1 MSRTQT
7 WEVHALKYAH
17 LPRLLREVSIFADA
31 HDGALAPMDYFVWVA
46 IPLGEDGER
55 LIGGKPVVID
65 TGFGEEAA
73 NRRGRK
79 MLASPDKTLAQIG
92 VDAAAVEDVIITH
105 LHYDHVGNWMLFP
118 KARFHLQDAEM
129 QFATGRHMR
138 HGAFRMAYEVE
149 EVVAMVRQNHAGR
162 MVFHDGDEELAPG
175 LSVHLI
181 GGHTMG
187 IQCVRVMTRN
197 GPLVLA
203 SDTSHYY
210 WGIEKR
216 ELFHIVFNVADML
229 TGYEKLEQLAGG
241 ERSMVVPGHDAE
253 VFKRYPV
260 SKPGMEGVG
269 VRLD

>member
-1 MSRTQT
+1 MSRTST
-7 WEVHALKYAH
+7 WEVHAVKYAH

-31 HDGALAPMDYFVWVA
+31 HDGSLAPMDYFVWVA

-55 LIGGKPVVID
+55 LIGGRPIVID
-65 TGFGEEAA
+65 TGFHADVAE
-73 NRRGRK
+73 RRGRK
-79 MLASPDKTLAQIG
+79 MLASPDKTLAKLG
-92 VDAAAVEDVIITH
+92 VDAAAIEDVIITH
-105 LHYDHVGNWMLFP
+105 LHYDHVGNWHLFP
-118 KARFHLQDAEM
+118 KARFHLQEREM
-129 QFATGRHMR
+129 QFATGKHMR
-138 HGAFRMAYEVE
+138 HGAFRYAFEVE
-149 EVVAMVRQNHAGR
+149 EVVAMVRQNFAGR
-162 MVFHDGDEELAPG
+162 LVFHDGDGEVAPG

-187 IQCVRVMTRN
+187 IQCVRIDTRN

-229 TGYEKLEQLAGG
+229 AGYERLERLALGQIG
-241 ERSMVVPGHDAE
+241 MIVPGHDAE
-253 VFKRYPV
+253 VLRRYPA
-260 SKPGMEGVG
+260 SSHELEGMA